1 MNAPQLMH
9 VGGTGDNNAPL
20 PIENER
26 SGYDHILKQNGWLCG
41 FRVDNM
47 DGPRALARQVASYID
62 GAAPLVEETNDLLTE
77 TITTH
82 NQRGSNYV
90 HNGWSAGAIGSTSSW
105 TSSRIYMTNRH
116 NPNGTWITRRI
127 LVQRLRVCALLEDL
141 APVPEFETAIK
152 EALNRPT
159 RFEKFRAVYRALDRW
174 GDVVPLEI
182 DIGYSLSFTDT
193 EGNFVQAS
201 FYLSLTA
208 GTSNN
213 TPINLSEIKTANIIR
228 KGAIGLTWDEG
239 TWTTTEE
246 LVPTTGWRPIRIIA
260 VAPTLSLLS
269 DGIQTQLTE
278 LHNERLYYD
287 PPLTIDPIGWPYIM
301 HDGAYNASRTIS
313 RVEIS
318 SGDHIVALSVTYL
331 DGATWRGGGTAG
343 NEQTFALT
351 EGEHIV
357 EMLTCVDNEYLRAI
371 QFITS
376 KGRCSAIYG
385 KLEGTPTISKS
396 EGGVLAGFSIS
407 TKKHPEWGF
416 LVTAVNGIWRHD
428 LIPRTPKE
436 NDVYS
441 EYIGAKNQHGKGF
454 NDRALIGNSSS
465 IYITCVEIRAQGA
478 IHSIECTYTDAKDIK
493 SRKFKAP
500 RHGGSHG

>member
-1 MNAPQLMH
+1 
-9 VGGTGDNNAPL
+9 
-20 PIENER
+20 
-26 SGYDHILKQNGWLCG
+26 
-41 FRVDNM
+41 
-47 DGPRALARQVASYID
+47 
-62 GAAPLVEETNDLLTE
+62 
-77 TITTH
+77 
-82 NQRGSNYV
+82 
-90 HNGWSAGAIGSTSSW
+90 
-105 TSSRIYMTNRH
+105 MTNRH
-116 NPNGTWITRRI
+116 NPNGAWITRRI
-127 LVQRLRVCALLEDL
+127 LAQRLRVCILLEDL
-141 APVPEFETAIK
+141 APIPEFETAIK
-152 EALNRPT
+152 DALNRPT

-193 EGNFVQAS
+193 EDNFVQ
-201 FYLSLTA
+201 LTA
-208 GTSNN
+208 STSNN
-213 TPINLSEIKTANIIR
+213 TLINLSAIKMANIIR

-246 LVPTTGWRPIRIIA
+246 LVPTAGWRLIRIIA

-269 DGIQTQLTE
+269 DDIQMELAN

-287 PPLTIDPIGWPYIM
+287 PPLTIDPIDWPYLM

-313 RVEIS
+313 KVEIR
-318 SGDHIVALSVTYL
+318 SGSHVVALSVTYL
-331 DGATWRGGGTAG
+331 DGVTWRGGGTAG
-343 NEQTFALT
+343 HEQTFTLT

-357 EMLTCVDNEYLRAI
+357 EMLTCVDNEWLRAI

-407 TKKHPEWGF
+407 TKKHPQWGF
-416 LVTAVNGIWRHD
+416 WMTGVNGIWRHD
-428 LIPRTPKE
+428 FIPRTPKE

-465 IYITCVEIRAQGA
+465 IYITCVEIRAHTA
-478 IHSIECTYTDAKDIK
+478 IHSIEMHNPNLQKCTYIDAKDIK
-493 SRKFKAP
+493 HRKFKAP
-500 RHGGSHG
+500 RHGGSHGSYYRFDLERGEHIVSITGKYDDDWLTQLCFGTNLGRTSDIYGGGAGQSFSTRAPLGENGRSMRLQYVIGRCDIGLNGVIFAWTPDLSS